1 MTFLA
6 VRAAGTV
13 CNHGYDG
20 CMIGPRGPI
29 TGDETWDSSTDL
41 SSSEHPLSFPINDSQ
56 TDIKGGWRVQVAG
69 TGRGAGSG
77 W

>member
-1 MTFLA
+1 MTFLP

-41 SSSEHPLSFPINDSQ
+41 SSSEHPLSFPNRHHMED
-56 TDIKGGWRVQVAG
+56 GGYRWQALGRV
-69 TGRGAGSG
+69 RGLGSR
-77 W
+77 

>member
-1 MTFLA
+1 MTFLP

-41 SSSEHPLSFPINDSQ
+41 SPSEHPLSFPINDSQ
-56 TDIKGGWRVQVAG
+56 TDITGRVQALGRVRGLAG
-69 TGRGAGSG
+69 R
-77 W
+77 

>member
-20 CMIGPRGPI
+20 CMIGPRGLI

-41 SSSEHPLSFPINDSQ
+41 SPSEHPLSFPINDSQ
-56 TDIKGGWRVQVAG
+56 TDITGRVQVAV
-69 TGRGAGSG
+69 TGQGAGSG
-77 W
+77 

>member
-41 SSSEHPLSFPINDSQ
+41 SSSEHPLSGPIPKQ
-56 TDIKGGWRVQVAG
+56 TSHGGWRVQVAG